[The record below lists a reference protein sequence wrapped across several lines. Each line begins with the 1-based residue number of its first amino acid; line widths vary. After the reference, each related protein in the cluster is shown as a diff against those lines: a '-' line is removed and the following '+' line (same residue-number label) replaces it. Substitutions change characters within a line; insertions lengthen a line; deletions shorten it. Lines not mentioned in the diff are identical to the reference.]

1 MEKKEIFAKLA
12 TFGRKLLNKPALE
25 EGMHLIADYAKEI
38 TQAQR
43 SSIFLHDKAK
53 KVLWTTLADSI
64 DHIKIPDTKGIAGKT
79 LRIKE
84 EIVVNN
90 PYADPDFLTTIDEQ
104 SGFVT
109 KNIVSVPI
117 FDSSKKVIGVLQVL
131 NKEGGFD
138 TNDVKFIKFF
148 VHYISTYLELASI
161 YGERS

>member
-1 MEKKEIFAKLA
+1 MEDHELFSKLA
-12 TFGRKLLNKPALE
+12 SFGHKLLNKPALE

-43 SSIFLHDKAK
+43 SSIFLHDREKQI
-53 KVLWTTLADSI
+53 LWTTLSDSI
-64 DHIKIPDTKGIAGKT
+64 DHIKIPDHKGIAGKT
-79 LRIKE
+79 LRIRE

-90 PYADPDFLTTIDEQ
+90 PYADPDFLATIDAQ

-109 KNIVSVPI
+109 QNIVSAPI

-138 TNDVKFIKFF
+138 AKDVKFIKFF
-148 VHYISTYLELASI
+148 VHYISTYLELASV
-161 YGERS
+161 YGER

>member
-1 MEKKEIFAKLA
+1 MPI
-12 TFGRKLLNKPALE
+12 
-25 EGMHLIADYAKEI
+25 
-38 TQAQR
+38 
-43 SSIFLHDKAK
+43 
-53 KVLWTTLADSI
+53 
-64 DHIKIPDTKGIAGKT
+64 
-79 LRIKE
+79 
-84 EIVVNN
+84 
-90 PYADPDFLTTIDEQ
+90 PDFLTTIDEQ